1 MYYSFMLPAMFKRF
15 KAQGLS
21 WTELPLDM
29 RQKLVRADGKIG
41 YHDRRGGHDIVVIC
55 LGESDF
61 VCAALD
67 DCYLIFDE
75 PERKYLITAAK
86 NEFGSCY
93 QNNYASTW
101 KEACDCSNYMSEYYD
116 FVEILYGYPGHW
128 ESVEV

>member
-1 MYYSFMLPAMFKRF
+1 MYCFMLPAMFKRF
-15 KAQGLS
+15 KEQGHS

-29 RQKLVRADGKIG
+29 RQKLVRAAGQIG

-55 LGESDF
+55 FGELDF
-61 VCAALD
+61 VCVALE

-75 PERKYLITAAK
+75 PEREYLIIAAK
-86 NEFGSCY
+86 NEFGGGF
-93 QNNYASTW
+93 QYASTW
-101 KEACDCSNYMSEYYD
+101 KEACYCSNYMSEYYD